1 MVPESNT
8 PAGLLARTLSESLY
22 CPPPEPGLNPDDI
35 NPLCILLDRARIKEA
50 SSDFTTLCRSASQ
63 LSMSQLATKTS
74 PTRQYP
80 QSQPVTPLNRSP
92 VLNIPGGQFPER
104 THSGHV
110 DDSLMGYRRAKL
122 RKSSSS
128 TNMLKKLT
136 SLSQNPLRTA
146 TSNPLLRI
154 ITTENTV
161 IFRGKPEESRGRVLR
176 GTVCLLLTHSLKAR
190 RLRLT
195 FRGVEHVRCYL
206 DHHQADTVNADDRH
220 MDVSQDLV
228 NHTWTFQDTEPG
240 QAAVTLQPGSYTWPF
255 EIALPGDLP
264 ETMCASYGEV
274 SYMLR
279 AELERPGF
287 YFNVIEKKPIV
298 IQRYMVPDESSLFS
312 DATLPPWYS
321 GYHSDSNLRYSVHV
335 PNTVY
340 AFGETIPVTIR
351 LKNEVR
357 RPDPQ
362 TSLEE
367 GTSSSDSESTESADD
382 GDQGLRLNLDRGPS
396 TSTAL
401 QQPIATVET
410 SSKVPLSECPSG
422 SQACDYF
429 DYIDGTSQA
438 NENMVYTFHNLGC
451 YNIATSI
458 NEYTYFYA
466 PDRQHYRRTSR
477 VVQKVKQPI
486 SREVSRSGIFETTVY
501 ITIPEPS
508 RAGDCRAIIH
518 DCRTTFMKVKHK
530 IKVGIQV
537 HQGELHGKILVTLPI
552 TIVPAPIDHLLADPP
567 QYSEAAPLDGDPIS
581 ISTVA
586 PTPASS
592 VYSSQPVS
600 RNGSPPLSG
609 CGSGYNTLNHSTVST
624 TAAQGND
631 TTGKPRGLAL
641 SHAHYSYSLSDP
653 HTKPIARSVSLQ
665 NLGVAH
671 HMPSASANES
681 PKPFTPP
688 TPPPCYS
695 EAVSPVPTRSR
706 FYSTL

>member
-1 MVPESNT
+1 MVSESNT
-8 PAGLLARTLSESLY
+8 PAALLARTLSESLY
-22 CPPPEPGLNPDDI
+22 CPPPEPGLHPDDI
-35 NPLCILLDRARIKEA
+35 NPLCILLDRARVKEA

-63 LSMSQLATKTS
+63 LSMSQFTTKTS

-92 VLNIPGGQFPER
+92 ILNTPGGQFPER
-104 THSGHV
+104 TQTGHT
-110 DDSLMGYRRAKL
+110 DDSLLGYRRTKL
-122 RKSSSS
+122 HKSPSSS
-128 TNMLKKLT
+128 NMLKKLA

-161 IFRGKPEESRGRVLR
+161 IFRGKPDESCGRVLR
-176 GTVCLLLTHSLKAR
+176 GTVCLLLSHSLKAR

-206 DHHQADTVNADDRH
+206 DHHQTDAVHAEDRH
-220 MDVSQDLV
+220 VDVSQDLV
-228 NHTWTFQDTEPG
+228 NHSWTFQEAEPG
-240 QAAVTLQPGSYTWPF
+240 QAAVTLPPGSYTWPF

-279 AELERPGF
+279 AELERPAF
-287 YFNVIEKKPIV
+287 CFNVVEKKPIV
-298 IQRYMVPDESSLFS
+298 IQRYVVPDESSLLS

-362 TSLEE
+362 ASLEE
-367 GTSSSDSESTESADD
+367 GTSSSDSESTESADEE
-382 GDQGLRLNLDRGPS
+382 DQGLRLNLDRGPS
-396 TSTAL
+396 NSTAP
-401 QQPIATVET
+401 QQTTATVET
-410 SSKVPLSECPSG
+410 PSKTPLSEGPSG
-422 SQACDYF
+422 SQAYDYF
-429 DYIDGTSQA
+429 GYA
-438 NENMVYTFHNLGC
+438 NEASHASENTVSTLHNLGC

-458 NEYTYFYA
+458 NEYTYFYT
-466 PDRQHYRRTSR
+466 PDRQHYRRASR

-486 SREVSRSGIFETTVY
+486 SREVSRSGIFETTVHVPV
-501 ITIPEPS
+501 PEPA
-508 RAGDCRAIIH
+508 RAGDCKDIIH

-567 QYSEAAPLDGDPIS
+567 QYSEAAPLDSDPTGT
-581 ISTVA
+581 STV
-586 PTPASS
+586 
-592 VYSSQPVS
+592 
-600 RNGSPPLSG
+600 
-609 CGSGYNTLNHSTVST
+609 
-624 TAAQGND
+624 
-631 TTGKPRGLAL
+631 
-641 SHAHYSYSLSDP
+641 
-653 HTKPIARSVSLQ
+653 
-665 NLGVAH
+665 
-671 HMPSASANES
+671 
-681 PKPFTPP
+681 
-688 TPPPCYS
+688 
-695 EAVSPVPTRSR
+695 
-706 FYSTL
+706 